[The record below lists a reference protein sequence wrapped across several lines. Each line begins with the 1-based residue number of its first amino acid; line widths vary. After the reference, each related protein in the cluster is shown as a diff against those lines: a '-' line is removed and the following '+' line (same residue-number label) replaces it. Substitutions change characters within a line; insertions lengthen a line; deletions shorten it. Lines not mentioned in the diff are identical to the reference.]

1 MNQGKGRKKYVCGI
15 AGILIVSLIAFY
27 VVLNGT
33 ENNQTS
39 QVKNEI
45 YTLEREGFEMTE
57 EEAAK
62 AVFDYMYSDCDYDY
76 EAKVISTTQQG
87 EMVYL
92 YQTQE
97 KSDLQYEMLQSK
109 IGQKMGNIMS
119 LHTIHVMKQMPFRRA
134 SMMNITRITQLMG
147 RQAKFFGSL
156 NG

>member
-57 EEAAK
+57 EEAER
-62 AVFDYMYSDCDYDY
+62 FGETEDC
-76 EAKVISTTQQG
+76 
-87 EMVYL
+87 
-92 YQTQE
+92 
-97 KSDLQYEMLQSK
+97 
-109 IGQKMGNIMS
+109 
-119 LHTIHVMKQMPFRRA
+119 PFWENRYKEENA
-134 SMMNITRITQLMG
+134 
-147 RQAKFFGSL
+147 
-156 NG
+156 

>member
-76 EAKVISTTQQG
+76 DAKVISTSVLRFVQPL
-87 EMVYL
+87 MV
-92 YQTQE
+92 
-97 KSDLQYEMLQSK
+97 
-109 IGQKMGNIMS
+109 
-119 LHTIHVMKQMPFRRA
+119 A
-134 SMMNITRITQLMG
+134 SRFI
-147 RQAKFFGSL
+147 FGCIWL
-156 NG
+156 

>member
-62 AVFDYMYSDCDYDY
+62 AVLNIKEMGVDFDLNEDGTMCKTL
-76 EAKVISTTQQG
+76 EAGHSRHRIVHHKDSTGKAIDT
-87 EMVYL
+87 
-92 YQTQE
+92 
-97 KSDLQYEMLQSK
+97 
-109 IGQKMGNIMS
+109 
-119 LHTIHVMKQMPFRRA
+119 
-134 SMMNITRITQLMG
+134 
-147 RQAKFFGSL
+147 
-156 NG
+156 

>member
-76 EAKVISTTQQG
+76 DAKVISTMLQG
-87 EMVYL
+87 QMVYL

-109 IGQKMGNIMS
+109 DRTEDGQYYVFA
-119 LHTIHVMKQMPFRRA
+119 HVFWTDERR
-134 SMMNITRITQLMG
+134 
-147 RQAKFFGSL
+147 GSQSQ
-156 NG
+156 

>member
-76 EAKVISTTQQG
+76 DAKVISTMLQG
-87 EMVYL
+87 QMVYF
-92 YQTQE
+92 
-97 KSDLQYEMLQSK
+97 DIVN
-109 IGQKMGNIMS
+109 IG
-119 LHTIHVMKQMPFRRA
+119 LHFILKNVRPYAA
-134 SMMNITRITQLMG
+134 SCSE
-147 RQAKFFGSL
+147 A
-156 NG
+156 

>member
-57 EEAAK
+57 EEADR
-62 AVFDYMYSDCDYDY
+62 FGETEDC
-76 EAKVISTTQQG
+76 
-87 EMVYL
+87 
-92 YQTQE
+92 
-97 KSDLQYEMLQSK
+97 
-109 IGQKMGNIMS
+109 
-119 LHTIHVMKQMPFRRA
+119 PFWENRYKEENA
-134 SMMNITRITQLMG
+134 
-147 RQAKFFGSL
+147 
-156 NG
+156 